1 MNIASIATAM
11 LRLLSD
17 LKLTTDLIKDKSMK
31 IIIALSFL
39 IFNYSIFADVL
50 PEAQSEIKITLAKK
64 PTTRPMTVA
73 FIPGQKKYYIADGG
87 LAPLGS
93 ETEAPISKS
102 LIHTYDQS
110 GKYLSST
117 QAGFD
122 NRSIFYNEL
131 TYQLTTITYNISSE
145 AGFAPNTGI
154 FSLDLDPQ
162 GNLKGTSKEVSNF
175 NPAFGDSATMPSFDS
190 KTNRYFAKQKRSD
203 KVIIIDASEGN
214 KLGEIHLDLKSASV
228 AFDDLSDNFIASTG
242 IDGEELAIL
251 DVDHKAILIFNA
263 KGGYVGKSALPKDIK
278 LRAQNHYNGLG
289 YTNNLFF
296 IYNESEGEFGTY
308 YGFKISSK
316 SK

>member
-1 MNIASIATAM
+1 
-11 LRLLSD
+11 
-17 LKLTTDLIKDKSMK
+17 MK
-31 IIIALSFL
+31 IIITLFFLTFNFL
-39 IFNYSIFADVL
+39 IYADVL
-50 PEAQSEIKITLAKK
+50 PEAKSEIKITLTKK

-190 KTNRYFAKQKRSD
+190 KTNHYFAKQKRSD
-203 KVIIIDASEGN
+203 RVIIVDANTGN
-214 KLGEIHLDLKSASV
+214 KLEEINLDLKSAGV
-228 AFDDLSDNFIASTG
+228 VFDDLSDSFIASTG

-251 DVDHKAILIFNA
+251 DVDHKAILVFNTR
-263 KGGYVGKSALPKDIK
+263 GGYVGKSSLPKDIK

-308 YGFKISSK
+308 YGFRISSK

>member
-1 MNIASIATAM
+1 
-11 LRLLSD
+11 
-17 LKLTTDLIKDKSMK
+17 MK
-31 IIIALSFL
+31 IIIALCFL
-39 IFNYSIFADVL
+39 IFNYSIYADVL
-50 PEAQSEIKITLAKK
+50 PEAKSEVKITLARK

-110 GKYLSST
+110 GKYLAST

-131 TYQLTTITYNISSE
+131 SFQLTTITYNVSSE

-154 FSLDLDPQ
+154 FSLDLDSQ
-162 GNLKGTSKEVSNF
+162 GILKGTSKEVSSF

-190 KTNRYFAKQKRSD
+190 KTNRYFAKQKRSGR
-203 KVIIIDASEGN
+203 VIIIDVNDGS
-214 KLGEIHLDLKSASV
+214 KVGEINLDLKSAGV
-228 AFDDLSDNFIASTG
+228 AFDDLSDSFIAATS

-251 DVDHKAILIFNA
+251 DVDHKAVLIFNV
-263 KGGYVGKSALPKDIK
+263 KGSFVGKSSLPKDIK
-278 LRAQNHYNGLG
+278 LRAHNHYNGLG
-289 YTNNLFF
+289 FANNLFF

-308 YGFKISSK
+308 YGFKVSSN

>member
-1 MNIASIATAM
+1 MKTIAV
-11 LRLLSD
+11 LC
-17 LKLTTDLIKDKSMK
+17 
-31 IIIALSFL
+31 FL
-39 IFNYSIFADVL
+39 IFNNSIYADVL
-50 PEAQSEIKITLAKK
+50 PEAKFEVKITLAKK

-73 FIPGQKKYYIADGG
+73 FIPGEKKYYIADGG
-87 LAPLGS
+87 LAPMGS

-110 GKYLSST
+110 GNYLSST

-131 TYQLTTITYNISSE
+131 TYKLTTITYNISSE

-162 GNLKGTSKEVSNF
+162 GNLKGSYDEVSGF

-190 KTNRYFAKQKRSD
+190 KKNQYFAKQKRSGRVIIVDAKDGD
-203 KVIIIDASEGN
+203 KV
-214 KLGEIHLDLKSASV
+214 GEINLDLKTAGV
-228 AFDDLSDNFIASTG
+228 VFDDLSDNFIAITG
-242 IDGEELAIL
+242 IDGEDLAIL
-251 DVDHKAILIFNA
+251 DVDHKAVLVFDA
-263 KGGYVGKSALPKDIK
+263 KGGYVGKSSLPKDIK

-296 IYNESEGEFGTY
+296 VYNESEGEFGTY

>member
-1 MNIASIATAM
+1 
-11 LRLLSD
+11 
-17 LKLTTDLIKDKSMK
+17 MK
-31 IIIALSFL
+31 IIIVLCFL
-39 IFNYSIFADVL
+39 IFNCSIYADVL
-50 PEAQSEIKITLAKK
+50 PEAKSEIKITLAKK

-102 LIHTYDQS
+102 LIDTYDQS

-131 TYQLTTITYNISSE
+131 TFQLTTITYNISSE

-162 GNLKGTSKEVSNF
+162 GNLKGTAKEVSNF

-190 KTNRYFAKQKRSD
+190 KTNHYFAKQKRSD
-203 KVIIIDASEGN
+203 KVIIIDANDGS
-214 KLGEIHLDLKSASV
+214 KLGEINLDLKSAGV
-228 AFDDLSDNFIASTG
+228 AFDDLSDSFIAATG

-251 DVDHKAILIFNA
+251 DVDHKAVLIFNT
-263 KGGYVGKSALPKDIK
+263 KGGYIGKSTLPKDIK
-278 LRAQNHYNGLG
+278 LRAQNHFNGLG

>member
-1 MNIASIATAM
+1 
-11 LRLLSD
+11 
-17 LKLTTDLIKDKSMK
+17 MK
-31 IIIALSFL
+31 IIIALCFL
-39 IFNYSIFADVL
+39 IFNYSIYADVL
-50 PEAQSEIKITLAKK
+50 PEAKSEVKITLARK

-110 GKYLSST
+110 GKYVAST

-131 TYQLTTITYNISSE
+131 SFQLTTITYNVSSE

-154 FSLDLDPQ
+154 FSLDLDSQ
-162 GNLKGTSKEVSNF
+162 GILTGTSNEVSSF
-175 NPAFGDSATMPSFDS
+175 NPTFGDSATMPSFDS
-190 KTNRYFAKQKRSD
+190 KTNRYFAKQKRSGR
-203 KVIIIDASEGN
+203 VIIIDVNDGG
-214 KLGEIHLDLKSASV
+214 KVGEINLDLKSAGV
-228 AFDDLSDNFIASTG
+228 AFDDLSDSFIAATG

-251 DVDHKAILIFNA
+251 DVDHKAVLIFNA
-263 KGGYVGKSALPKDIK
+263 KGSFVGKSSLPKDIK
-278 LRAQNHYNGLG
+278 LRAHNHYNGLG
-289 YTNNLFF
+289 FANNLFF

>member
-1 MNIASIATAM
+1 
-11 LRLLSD
+11 
-17 LKLTTDLIKDKSMK
+17 MK
-31 IIIALSFL
+31 IIIALCFL
-39 IFNYSIFADVL
+39 IFNCFANADVL
-50 PEAQSEIKITLAKK
+50 PEAKSEIKITLNKK
-64 PTTRPMTVA
+64 PTTRPMTIA

-162 GNLKGTSKEVSNF
+162 GNLKGTSKEAVSY
-175 NPAFGDSATMPSFDS
+175 T
-190 KTNRYFAKQKRSD
+190 
-203 KVIIIDASEGN
+203 
-214 KLGEIHLDLKSASV
+214 H
-228 AFDDLSDNFIASTG
+228 
-242 IDGEELAIL
+242 
-251 DVDHKAILIFNA
+251 
-263 KGGYVGKSALPKDIK
+263 
-278 LRAQNHYNGLG
+278 LRAHE
-289 YTNNLFF
+289 T
-296 IYNESEGEFGTY
+296 
-308 YGFKISSK
+308 
-316 SK
+316 

>member
-1 MNIASIATAM
+1 
-11 LRLLSD
+11 
-17 LKLTTDLIKDKSMK
+17 MK
-31 IIIALSFL
+31 IIIALCFL
-39 IFNYSIFADVL
+39 IFNYSIYADVL
-50 PEAQSEIKITLAKK
+50 SEAKSEIKITLAKK

-73 FIPGQKKYYIADGG
+73 FIPGQKKYYIADGV

-131 TYQLTTITYNISSE
+131 TFQLTTITYNISSE

-154 FSLDLDPQ
+154 FSLDLDSQ
-162 GNLKGTSKEVSNF
+162 GNLKGTAKEVSNF

-190 KTNRYFAKQKRSD
+190 KTNHYFAKQKRSE
-203 KVIIIDASEGN
+203 KVIIIDANDGS
-214 KLGEIHLDLKSASV
+214 KLGEINLDLKSAGV
-228 AFDDLSDNFIASTG
+228 AFDDLSDSFIAATG

-251 DVDHKAILIFNA
+251 DVDHKAVLIFNT
-263 KGGYVGKSALPKDIK
+263 KGGYIGKSTLPKDIK
-278 LRAQNHYNGLG
+278 LRAQNHFNGLG

>member
-1 MNIASIATAM
+1 
-11 LRLLSD
+11 
-17 LKLTTDLIKDKSMK
+17 MK
-31 IIIALSFL
+31 IIIALCFL
-39 IFNYSIFADVL
+39 IFNCFANADVL
-50 PEAQSEIKITLAKK
+50 PEAKSEIKITLAKK
-64 PTTRPMTVA
+64 PTTRPMTIA

-162 GNLKGTSKEVSNF
+162 GNLKGSSKEVSNF

-190 KTNRYFAKQKRSD
+190 KTNHYFAKQKRSD
-203 KVIIIDASEGN
+203 RVIIIDANDGS
-214 KLGEIHLDLKSASV
+214 KLGEIHLDLKSAGV
-228 AFDDLSDNFIASTG
+228 AFDDLSDSFIAATG

-251 DVDHKAILIFNA
+251 DVDHKAVLVFNT
-263 KGGYVGKSALPKDIK
+263 KGGYVGKSSLPKDIK

-289 YTNNLFF
+289 YTNDLFF

-308 YGFKISSK
+308 YGFKISNK

>member
-1 MNIASIATAM
+1 
-11 LRLLSD
+11 
-17 LKLTTDLIKDKSMK
+17 MK
-31 IIIALSFL
+31 IIITLFFL
-39 IFNYSIFADVL
+39 TFNSLIYADVL
-50 PEAQSEIKITLAKK
+50 PEAKSEIKITLTKK

-190 KTNRYFAKQKRSD
+190 KTNHYFAKQKRSD
-203 KVIIIDASEGN
+203 RVIIVDANTGN
-214 KLGEIHLDLKSASV
+214 KLEEINLDLKSAGV
-228 AFDDLSDNFIASTG
+228 VFDDLSDSFIASTG

-251 DVDHKAILIFNA
+251 DVDHKSILVFNTR
-263 KGGYVGKSALPKDIK
+263 GGYVGKSSLPKDIK

-308 YGFKISSK
+308 YGFRISSK

>member
-1 MNIASIATAM
+1 
-11 LRLLSD
+11 
-17 LKLTTDLIKDKSMK
+17 MK
-31 IIIALSFL
+31 IIIALCFL
-39 IFNYSIFADVL
+39 IFNCSIYADVL
-50 PEAQSEIKITLAKK
+50 PEAKSEIKITLAKK

-131 TYQLTTITYNISSE
+131 TFQLTTITYNISSE

-162 GNLKGTSKEVSNF
+162 GNLKGTAKEVSNF

-190 KTNRYFAKQKRSD
+190 KTNHYFAKQKRSD
-203 KVIIIDASEGN
+203 RVIIIDANTGN
-214 KLGEIHLDLKSASV
+214 KLEEINLDLKSAGV
-228 AFDDLSDNFIASTG
+228 AFDDLSDSFIAATG

-251 DVDHKAILIFNA
+251 DVDHKAVLIFNT
-263 KGGYVGKSALPKDIK
+263 KGGYIGKSTLPKDIK
-278 LRAQNHYNGLG
+278 LRAQNHFNGLG

-308 YGFKISSK
+308 DGFKISSK

>member
-1 MNIASIATAM
+1 
-11 LRLLSD
+11 
-17 LKLTTDLIKDKSMK
+17 MK
-31 IIIALSFL
+31 IIIALCFL
-39 IFNYSIFADVL
+39 IFNCFANADVL
-50 PEAQSEIKITLAKK
+50 PEAKSEIKITLAKK
-64 PTTRPMTVA
+64 PTTRPMTIA

-162 GNLKGTSKEVSNF
+162 GNLKGSSKEVSNF

-190 KTNRYFAKQKRSD
+190 KTNHYFAKQKRSD
-203 KVIIIDASEGN
+203 RVIIIDANDGS
-214 KLGEIHLDLKSASV
+214 KLGEIHLDLKSAGV
-228 AFDDLSDNFIASTG
+228 AFDDLSDSFIAATG

-251 DVDHKAILIFNA
+251 DVDHKAVLIFNT
-263 KGGYVGKSALPKDIK
+263 KGGYVGKSSLPKDIK

-289 YTNNLFF
+289 YTNDLFF

-308 YGFKISSK
+308 YGFKISNK

>member
-1 MNIASIATAM
+1 
-11 LRLLSD
+11 
-17 LKLTTDLIKDKSMK
+17 MK
-31 IIIALSFL
+31 IIITLFFL
-39 IFNYSIFADVL
+39 TFNSLIYADVL
-50 PEAQSEIKITLAKK
+50 PEAKSEIKITLTKK

-190 KTNRYFAKQKRSD
+190 KTNHYFAKQKRSD
-203 KVIIIDASEGN
+203 RVIIVDANTGN
-214 KLGEIHLDLKSASV
+214 KLEEINLDLKSAGV
-228 AFDDLSDNFIASTG
+228 VFDDLSDSFIASTG

-251 DVDHKAILIFNA
+251 DVDHKAILVFNTR
-263 KGGYVGKSALPKDIK
+263 GGYVGKSSLPKDIK

>member
-1 MNIASIATAM
+1 
-11 LRLLSD
+11 
-17 LKLTTDLIKDKSMK
+17 MK
-31 IIIALSFL
+31 IIIALCFL
-39 IFNYSIFADVL
+39 IFNCFANADVL
-50 PEAQSEIKITLAKK
+50 PEAKSEIKITLNKK
-64 PTTRPMTVA
+64 PTTRPMTIA

-190 KTNRYFAKQKRSD
+190 KTNHYFAKQKRSD
-203 KVIIIDASEGN
+203 RVIIIDAGSGN
-214 KLGEIHLDLKSASV
+214 KLEEINLDLKSAGV
-228 AFDDLSDNFIASTG
+228 AFDDLSDSFIASTG

-251 DVDHKAILIFNA
+251 DVDHKAVLVFNT
-263 KGGYVGKSALPKDIK
+263 KGGYIGKSSLPKDIK

-308 YGFKISSK
+308 YGFKISNK

>member
-1 MNIASIATAM
+1 
-11 LRLLSD
+11 
-17 LKLTTDLIKDKSMK
+17 MK
-31 IIIALSFL
+31 IIIALCFL
-39 IFNYSIFADVL
+39 IFNYSIYADVL
-50 PEAQSEIKITLAKK
+50 PEAKSEVKITLARK

-110 GKYLSST
+110 GKYVAST

-131 TYQLTTITYNISSE
+131 SFQLTTITYNVSSE

-154 FSLDLDPQ
+154 FSLDLDSQ
-162 GNLKGTSKEVSNF
+162 GILTGTSNEVSSF
-175 NPAFGDSATMPSFDS
+175 NPTFGDSATMPSFDS
-190 KTNRYFAKQKRSD
+190 KTNRYFAKQKRSGR
-203 KVIIIDASEGN
+203 VIIIDVNDGS
-214 KLGEIHLDLKSASV
+214 KVGEINLDLKSAGV
-228 AFDDLSDNFIASTG
+228 AFDDLSDSFIAATG

-251 DVDHKAILIFNA
+251 DVDHKAVLIFNA
-263 KGGYVGKSALPKDIK
+263 KGSFVGKSSLPKEIK
-278 LRAQNHYNGLG
+278 LRAHNHYNGLG
-289 YTNNLFF
+289 FANNLFF

>member
-1 MNIASIATAM
+1 
-11 LRLLSD
+11 
-17 LKLTTDLIKDKSMK
+17 MK
-31 IIIALSFL
+31 IIISLCFL
-39 IFNYSIFADVL
+39 TFNYVIYADVL
-50 PEAQSEIKITLAKK
+50 PEAKSEVKITLAKK

-110 GKYLSST
+110 GKYLAST

-131 TYQLTTITYNISSE
+131 SFQLTTITYNVSSE

-154 FSLDLDPQ
+154 FSLDLDSQ
-162 GNLKGTSKEVSNF
+162 GILKGTSKEVSSF

-190 KTNRYFAKQKRSD
+190 KTNRYFAKQKRSGR
-203 KVIIIDASEGN
+203 VIIIDVNDGS
-214 KLGEIHLDLKSASV
+214 KVGEINLDLKSAGV
-228 AFDDLSDNFIASTG
+228 AFDDLSDSFIAATS

-251 DVDHKAILIFNA
+251 DVDHKAVLIFNV
-263 KGGYVGKSALPKDIK
+263 KGSFVGKSSLPKDIK
-278 LRAQNHYNGLG
+278 LRAHNHYNGLG
-289 YTNNLFF
+289 FANNLFF

>member
-1 MNIASIATAM
+1 
-11 LRLLSD
+11 
-17 LKLTTDLIKDKSMK
+17 MK
-31 IIIALSFL
+31 IIIALCFL
-39 IFNYSIFADVL
+39 IFNCFANADVL
-50 PEAQSEIKITLAKK
+50 PEAKSEIKITLNKK
-64 PTTRPMTVA
+64 PTTRPMTIA

-131 TYQLTTITYNISSE
+131 TFQLTTITYNISSE

-162 GNLKGTSKEVSNF
+162 GNLKGSSKEVSNF

-190 KTNRYFAKQKRSD
+190 KTNHYFAKQKRSD
-203 KVIIIDASEGN
+203 RVIIIDANDGS
-214 KLGEIHLDLKSASV
+214 KLGEIHLDLKSAGV
-228 AFDDLSDNFIASTG
+228 AFDDLSDSFIAATG

-251 DVDHKAILIFNA
+251 DVDHKAVLIFNT
-263 KGGYVGKSALPKDIK
+263 KGGYVGKSSLPKDIK

>member
-1 MNIASIATAM
+1 
-11 LRLLSD
+11 
-17 LKLTTDLIKDKSMK
+17 MK
-31 IIIALSFL
+31 IIITLFFL
-39 IFNYSIFADVL
+39 TFNSLIYADVL
-50 PEAQSEIKITLAKK
+50 PEAKSEIKITLTKK

-190 KTNRYFAKQKRSD
+190 KTNHYFAKQKRSD
-203 KVIIIDASEGN
+203 RVIIVDANTGN
-214 KLGEIHLDLKSASV
+214 KLEEINLDLKSAGV
-228 AFDDLSDNFIASTG
+228 VFDDLSDSFIASTG

-251 DVDHKAILIFNA
+251 DVDHKAILVFNTR
-263 KGGYVGKSALPKDIK
+263 GGYVGKSSLPKDIK

-308 YGFKISSK
+308 YGFKISNK

>member
-1 MNIASIATAM
+1 
-11 LRLLSD
+11 
-17 LKLTTDLIKDKSMK
+17 MK
-31 IIIALSFL
+31 IIIALCFL
-39 IFNYSIFADVL
+39 IFNYSIYADVL
-50 PEAQSEIKITLAKK
+50 PEAKSEVKITLAKK

-110 GKYLSST
+110 GKYVAST

-131 TYQLTTITYNISSE
+131 SFQLTTITYNVSSE

-154 FSLDLDPQ
+154 FSLDLDSQ
-162 GNLKGTSKEVSNF
+162 GILKGTSKEVSSF
-175 NPAFGDSATMPSFDS
+175 NPAFGDSSTMPSFDS
-190 KTNRYFAKQKRSD
+190 KTNRYFAKQKRSGR
-203 KVIIIDASEGN
+203 VIIIDVNDGS
-214 KLGEIHLDLKSASV
+214 KVGEINLDLKSAGV
-228 AFDDLSDNFIASTG
+228 AFDDLSDSFIAATS

-251 DVDHKAILIFNA
+251 DVDHKAVLIFNV
-263 KGGYVGKSALPKDIK
+263 KGSFVGKSSLPKDIK
-278 LRAQNHYNGLG
+278 LRAHNHYNGLG
-289 YTNNLFF
+289 FANNLFF

-308 YGFKISSK
+308 YGFKVSSN

>member
-1 MNIASIATAM
+1 
-11 LRLLSD
+11 
-17 LKLTTDLIKDKSMK
+17 MK
-31 IIIALSFL
+31 IIIALCFL
-39 IFNYSIFADVL
+39 IFNCSIYADVL
-50 PEAQSEIKITLAKK
+50 PEAKSEIKITLAKK

-102 LIHTYDQS
+102 LIHAYDQS

-131 TYQLTTITYNISSE
+131 TFQLTTITYNISSE

-154 FSLDLDPQ
+154 FSLDLDSQ
-162 GNLKGTSKEVSNF
+162 GNLKGTAKEVSNF

-190 KTNRYFAKQKRSD
+190 KTNHYFAKQKRSE
-203 KVIIIDASEGN
+203 KVIIIDANDGS
-214 KLGEIHLDLKSASV
+214 KLGEINLDLKSAGV
-228 AFDDLSDNFIASTG
+228 AFDDLSDSFIAATG

-251 DVDHKAILIFNA
+251 DVDHKAVLIFNT
-263 KGGYVGKSALPKDIK
+263 KGGYIGKSSLPKDIK
-278 LRAQNHYNGLG
+278 LRAQNHFNGLG

>member
-1 MNIASIATAM
+1 
-11 LRLLSD
+11 LHLFL
-17 LKLTTDLIKDKSMK
+17 DK
-31 IIIALSFL
+31 
-39 IFNYSIFADVL
+39 
-50 PEAQSEIKITLAKK
+50 
-64 PTTRPMTVA
+64 
-73 FIPGQKKYYIADGG
+73 KKYYIADGG

-190 KTNRYFAKQKRSD
+190 KTNHYFAKQKRSD
-203 KVIIIDASEGN
+203 KVIIIDAKDGN
-214 KLGEIHLDLKSASV
+214 KLGEINLDLKSAGV
-228 AFDDLSDNFIASTG
+228 AFDDLSDSFIASTG

-251 DVDHKAILIFNA
+251 DVDHKSILIFNN
-263 KGGYVGKSALPKDIK
+263 KGGYVGKSTLPKDLK

-296 IYNESEGEFGTY
+296 VYNESEGEFGTY

>member
-1 MNIASIATAM
+1 
-11 LRLLSD
+11 
-17 LKLTTDLIKDKSMK
+17 MK
-31 IIIALSFL
+31 IIITLFFL
-39 IFNYSIFADVL
+39 TFNSLIYADVL
-50 PEAQSEIKITLAKK
+50 PEAKSEIKITLTKK

-162 GNLKGTSKEVSNF
+162 GNLIGTSKEVSSF

-190 KTNRYFAKQKRSD
+190 KTNHYFAKQKRSD
-203 KVIIIDASEGN
+203 RVIIVDANTGN
-214 KLGEIHLDLKSASV
+214 KLEEINLDLKSAGV
-228 AFDDLSDNFIASTG
+228 VFDDLSDSFIASTG

-251 DVDHKAILIFNA
+251 DVDHKAILVFNTR
-263 KGGYVGKSALPKDIK
+263 GGYVGKSSLPKDIK

-308 YGFKISSK
+308 YGFRISSK

>member
-1 MNIASIATAM
+1 
-11 LRLLSD
+11 
-17 LKLTTDLIKDKSMK
+17 MK
-31 IIIALSFL
+31 IIIALCFL
-39 IFNYSIFADVL
+39 IFNCFANADVL
-50 PEAQSEIKITLAKK
+50 PEAKSEIKITLNKK
-64 PTTRPMTVA
+64 PTTRPMTIA

-190 KTNRYFAKQKRSD
+190 KTNHYFAKQKRSD
-203 KVIIIDASEGN
+203 RVIIIDANDGS
-214 KLGEIHLDLKSASV
+214 KLGEIHLDLKSAGV
-228 AFDDLSDNFIASTG
+228 AFDDLSDSFIAATG

-251 DVDHKAILIFNA
+251 DVDHKAVLVFNT
-263 KGGYVGKSALPKDIK
+263 KGGYVGKSSLPKDIK

-289 YTNNLFF
+289 YTNDLFF

-308 YGFKISSK
+308 YGFKISNK

>member
-1 MNIASIATAM
+1 
-11 LRLLSD
+11 
-17 LKLTTDLIKDKSMK
+17 MK
-31 IIIALSFL
+31 IIIALCFL
-39 IFNYSIFADVL
+39 IFNYSIYADVL
-50 PEAQSEIKITLAKK
+50 PEAKSEVKITLAKK

-110 GKYLSST
+110 GKYVAST

-131 TYQLTTITYNISSE
+131 SFQLTTITYNVSSE

-154 FSLDLDPQ
+154 FSLDLDSQ
-162 GNLKGTSKEVSNF
+162 GILKGTSKEVSSF
-175 NPAFGDSATMPSFDS
+175 NPSFGDSATMPSFDS
-190 KTNRYFAKQKRSD
+190 KTNRYFAKQKRSGR
-203 KVIIIDASEGN
+203 VIIIDVNDGS
-214 KLGEIHLDLKSASV
+214 KVGEINLDLKSAGV
-228 AFDDLSDNFIASTG
+228 AFDDLSDSFIAATS

-251 DVDHKAILIFNA
+251 DVDHKAVLIFNV
-263 KGGYVGKSALPKDIK
+263 KGSFVGKSSLPKDIK
-278 LRAQNHYNGLG
+278 LRAHNHYNGLG
-289 YTNNLFF
+289 FANNLFF

>member
-1 MNIASIATAM
+1 
-11 LRLLSD
+11 
-17 LKLTTDLIKDKSMK
+17 MK
-31 IIIALSFL
+31 IIIALCFL
-39 IFNYSIFADVL
+39 IFNYSIYADVL
-50 PEAQSEIKITLAKK
+50 PEAKSEVKITLAKK

-110 GKYLSST
+110 GKYVAST

-131 TYQLTTITYNISSE
+131 SFQLTTITYNVSSE

-154 FSLDLDPQ
+154 FSLDLDSQ
-162 GNLKGTSKEVSNF
+162 GILKGTSNEVSSF

-190 KTNRYFAKQKRSD
+190 KTNRYFAKQKRSGR
-203 KVIIIDASEGN
+203 VIIIDVNDGS
-214 KLGEIHLDLKSASV
+214 KVGEINLDLKSAGV
-228 AFDDLSDNFIASTG
+228 AFDDLSDSFIAATG

-251 DVDHKAILIFNA
+251 DVDHKAVLIFNA
-263 KGGYVGKSALPKDIK
+263 KGSFVGKSSLPKDIK
-278 LRAQNHYNGLG
+278 LRAHNHYNGLG
-289 YTNNLFF
+289 FANNLFF

>member
-1 MNIASIATAM
+1 
-11 LRLLSD
+11 
-17 LKLTTDLIKDKSMK
+17 MK
-31 IIIALSFL
+31 IIIALCFL
-39 IFNYSIFADVL
+39 IFNYSIYADVL
-50 PEAQSEIKITLAKK
+50 PEAKSEVKITLARK

-110 GKYLSST
+110 GKYVAST

-131 TYQLTTITYNISSE
+131 SFQLTTITYNVSSE

-154 FSLDLDPQ
+154 FSLDLDSQ
-162 GNLKGTSKEVSNF
+162 GVLTGTSNEVSSF
-175 NPAFGDSATMPSFDS
+175 NPTFGDSATMPSFDS
-190 KTNRYFAKQKRSD
+190 KTNRYFAKQKRSGR
-203 KVIIIDASEGN
+203 VIIIDVNDGS
-214 KLGEIHLDLKSASV
+214 KVGEINLDLKSAGV
-228 AFDDLSDNFIASTG
+228 AFDDLSDSFIAATG

-251 DVDHKAILIFNA
+251 DVDHKAVLIFNA
-263 KGGYVGKSALPKDIK
+263 KGSFVGKSSLPKDIK
-278 LRAQNHYNGLG
+278 LRAHNHYNGLG
-289 YTNNLFF
+289 FANNLFF

>member
-1 MNIASIATAM
+1 
-11 LRLLSD
+11 
-17 LKLTTDLIKDKSMK
+17 MK
-31 IIIALSFL
+31 IIIAFFFL
-39 IFNYSIFADVL
+39 IFNFVIYAEVL
-50 PEAQSEIKITLAKK
+50 PEAKSEVKITLAKK

-110 GKYLSST
+110 GKYLAST

-122 NRSIFYNEL
+122 NRSIFYNEV
-131 TYQLTTITYNISSE
+131 TFQLTTITYNISSE

-162 GNLKGTSKEVSNF
+162 GILKGTSKEVSSF

-190 KTNRYFAKQKRSD
+190 KTNHYFAKQKRSG
-203 KVIIIDASEGN
+203 KVIIIDANEGN
-214 KLGEIHLDLKSASV
+214 KVGEINLDLKSAGV
-228 AFDDLSDNFIASTG
+228 LFDDLSDNFIAATS

-251 DVDHKAILIFNA
+251 DVDHKAVLIFNA
-263 KGGYVGKSALPKDIK
+263 KGGFVGKSSLPKDIK
-278 LRAQNHYNGLG
+278 LRAHNHFNGLG
-289 YTNNLFF
+289 FANNLFF

-308 YGFKISSK
+308 YGFKISNK

>member
-1 MNIASIATAM
+1 
-11 LRLLSD
+11 
-17 LKLTTDLIKDKSMK
+17 MK
-31 IIIALSFL
+31 IIIALCFL
-39 IFNYSIFADVL
+39 IFNYSIYADVL
-50 PEAQSEIKITLAKK
+50 PEAKSEIKIALAKK

-122 NRSIFYNEL
+122 NRYIFYNEV
-131 TYQLTTITYNISSE
+131 TFQLTTITYNVSSE

-154 FSLDLDPQ
+154 YSLDLDPQ
-162 GNLKGTSKEVSNF
+162 GNLKGSSKEVSGF
-175 NPAFGDSATMPSFDS
+175 KPAFGDSATMPSFDS
-190 KTNRYFAKQKRSD
+190 KSNHYFAKQKRSD
-203 KVIIIDASEGN
+203 KVIVIDANDGN
-214 KLGEIHLDLKSASV
+214 KIGEINLDLKSAGV
-228 AFDDLSDNFIASTG
+228 AFDDLSDNFIAATS
-242 IDGEELAIL
+242 IDGEEMAIL
-251 DVDHKAILIFNA
+251 DVDHKAVLIFNA
-263 KGGYVGKSALPKDIK
+263 KGNYVGKSILPKEIK
-278 LRAQNHYNGLG
+278 LRAHNHYNGLG

>member
-1 MNIASIATAM
+1 
-11 LRLLSD
+11 
-17 LKLTTDLIKDKSMK
+17 MK
-31 IIIALSFL
+31 IIIALCFL
-39 IFNYSIFADVL
+39 IFNYSIYADVL
-50 PEAQSEIKITLAKK
+50 PEAKSEVKITLAKK

-110 GKYLSST
+110 GKYVAST

-131 TYQLTTITYNISSE
+131 SFQLTTITYNVSSE

-154 FSLDLDPQ
+154 FSLDLDSQ
-162 GNLKGTSKEVSNF
+162 GVLTGTSNEVSSF
-175 NPAFGDSATMPSFDS
+175 NPTFGDSATMPSFDS
-190 KTNRYFAKQKRSD
+190 KTNRYFAKQKRSGR
-203 KVIIIDASEGN
+203 VIIIDVNDGS
-214 KLGEIHLDLKSASV
+214 KVGEINLDLKSAGV
-228 AFDDLSDNFIASTG
+228 AFDDLSDSFIAATG

-251 DVDHKAILIFNA
+251 DVDHKAVLIFNA
-263 KGGYVGKSALPKDIK
+263 KGSFVGKSSLPKDIK
-278 LRAQNHYNGLG
+278 LRAHNHYNGLG
-289 YTNNLFF
+289 FANNLFF

>member
-1 MNIASIATAM
+1 
-11 LRLLSD
+11 
-17 LKLTTDLIKDKSMK
+17 MK
-31 IIIALSFL
+31 IIIALCFL
-39 IFNYSIFADVL
+39 IFNYSIYADVL
-50 PEAQSEIKITLAKK
+50 PEAKSEVKITLARK

-110 GKYLSST
+110 GKYVAST

-131 TYQLTTITYNISSE
+131 SFQLTTITYNVSSE

-154 FSLDLDPQ
+154 FSLDLDS
-162 GNLKGTSKEVSNF
+162 KGTSKEVSSY

-190 KTNRYFAKQKRSD
+190 KTNRYFAKQKRSGR
-203 KVIIIDASEGN
+203 VIIIDVNDGS
-214 KLGEIHLDLKSASV
+214 KVGEINLDLKSAGV
-228 AFDDLSDNFIASTG
+228 AFDDLSDSFIAATS

-251 DVDHKAILIFNA
+251 DVDHKAVLIFNV
-263 KGGYVGKSALPKDIK
+263 KGSFVGKSSLPKDIK
-278 LRAQNHYNGLG
+278 LRAHNHYNGLG
-289 YTNNLFF
+289 FANNLFF